1 MNPPGKEN
9 DLNDQRRQSAQIS
22 LALLIATTITLG
34 MLVLA
39 MVLITQ
45 SFRGLEVAKL
55 SAARDTAQQLATA
68 INDRLEAITRPQA
81 IALRILADDP
91 MQYST
96 DLDDRLERLPVYASI
111 LEENPLVTSIYSGF
125 ANGEFFLLRRLR
137 DSDSHFFPDIPAGS
151 RYLLRTITWLPP
163 GIMAVELHFYD
174 DTLQRLQRRPLRDYD
189 YDPRSRNWFRLAME
203 SGETI
208 LTPPYVFFSTPEVG
222 LTLARRSMNG
232 TIVNGIDVT
241 VTDLSHKLAE
251 LRLTPGTQ
259 LAVVNDNNELIA
271 YSNPD
276 DLISNVTDPKAL
288 SNLTLLRDPTLS
300 LIGHL
305 SDKADVISFESLGQT
320 YYGLSVGL
328 NALSTDNL
336 RIVIAIPA
344 DELLADAWASL
355 ALQTRIAVGIAVL
368 LLMLGWFLGN
378 QVGKPLE
385 NLTDR
390 VGALSRFR
398 FDTSVKVKS
407 RIREASKLGAALD
420 DMART
425 IRSFQN
431 IALTLNRGKNL
442 DELLKDVLAHI
453 IHIVGERRGA
463 IYLYARNAEQLNIA
477 VNEGLD
483 IANRIEHIARNTD
496 DNDIIHQLRSEV
508 PGHPIF
514 AILRNRQKDLVG
526 VLVIEMES
534 GDQAHLNDDLIV
546 FVDEI
551 AGSAAVAIE
560 TRELI
565 ENQQALLDG
574 IIRLVANAIDTK
586 SPYTSGHCERV
597 PKLAQMLVDAASAS
611 QEPAFQDFHMS
622 EDEAYEFHL
631 ASWLHDCGKITS
643 PEYVVDKSTKL
654 ETIYNRIHEIRTRF
668 EVLHRDAEIRYLKDR
683 INGADSDE
691 ARSRRDQRQQE
702 LQQQFD
708 EVARANIGGEFMS
721 ENHIAH
727 IRVIGEQTWQR
738 HFDDRL
744 GLSRDELHLLDNI
757 PATSLPA
764 EEKLLDDKPQHLEHW
779 GDRIPPVT
787 RGDPRNK
794 WGFDMD
800 LPTYAYNRGEVYNL
814 TIQRGTLTAEE
825 RFKINEHIVQTIC
838 MLDALPLPDRLANV
852 PRLAGTHH
860 ERMDGKGYPCG
871 LRAKDMGVPEKVMAV
886 ADIFE
891 ALTAT
896 DRPYKDGKILTEAL
910 GIMVRMVAER
920 HIDGDVFRLFV
931 LSGVYQQYAETF
943 LAPSQ
948 IDKVDEDALLEPL
961 YQMSR

>member
-1 MNPPGKEN
+1 MNP
-9 DLNDQRRQSAQIS
+9 QRRQRAQIS
-22 LALLIATTITLG
+22 LALLIATSITLG

-39 MVLITQ
+39 LVLIIQ
-45 SFRGLEVAKL
+45 SFRGLEAAKL
-55 SAARDTAQQLATA
+55 TAARDTTEQLASA
-68 INDRLEAITRPQA
+68 INDRLDAITKPQA

-91 MQYST
+91 MQFST
-96 DLDDRLERLPVYASI
+96 TLDERLERLPVFASI
-111 LEENPLVTSIYSGF
+111 LQENDLVTSIYSGF
-125 ANGEFFLLRRLR
+125 ADGEFFLLRRLR
-137 DSDSHFFPDIPAGS
+137 ESDSTFFPDAPANS
-151 RYLLRTITWLPP
+151 AFMLRTITWLPP
-163 GIMAVELHFYD
+163 GIMSVEIHFYD
-174 DTLQRLQRRPLRDYD
+174 EQLRPLQRQALRDYD
-189 YDPRSRNWFRLAME
+189 FDPRSRQWYRLAME
-203 SGETI
+203 SERTI
-208 LTPPYVFFSTPEVG
+208 LTSPYVFFSTREIG

-232 TIVNGIDVT
+232 TLVNGIDVT
-241 VTDLSHKLAE
+241 VTELSDKLAD

-259 LAVVNDNNELIA
+259 LAVVNENNGVIA
-271 YSNPD
+271 YSSPNS
-276 DLISNVTDPKAL
+276 LGSNATDPHAL
-288 SNLTLLRDPTLS
+288 TDLALLPDPTLS
-300 LIGHL
+300 LIAHL
-305 SDKADVISFESLGQT
+305 SDQAEVMSFDSLGRT
-320 YYGLSVGL
+320 FYGFSVEL
-328 NALSTDNL
+328 DALSSDNL

-355 ALQTRIAVGIAVL
+355 ALQTRIAAAIAVL
-368 LLMLGWFLGN
+368 LLILGWFLGN

-385 NLTDR
+385 HLTDR

-398 FDTSVKVKS
+398 FDTSVKVDS
-407 RIREASKLGAALD
+407 RIREASKLGTALD
-420 DMART
+420 DMAKT

-431 IALTLNRGKNL
+431 IALTLNRSKNL
-442 DELLKDVLAHI
+442 DELLKEVLEHI
-453 IHIVGERRGA
+453 IHIVGEKRGA
-463 IYLYARNAEQLNIA
+463 IYLYARNAEHLNLA
-477 VNEGLD
+477 VNEGLSLTKQID
-483 IANRIEHIARNTD
+483 KVSRDAD
-496 DNDIIHQLRSEV
+496 DNDIIHQLRTEIS
-508 PGHPIF
+508 GHPIF
-514 AILRNRQKDLVG
+514 AILRNRQKNLVG

-534 GDQAHLNDDLIV
+534 GDQTRLSNDLIV

-597 PKLAQMLVDAASAS
+597 PQLARMLVDAAQAS
-611 QEPAFQDFHMS
+611 NEPAFQDFYMT

-654 ETIYNRIHEIRTRF
+654 ETLYNRIHEIRTRF

-683 INGADSDE
+683 LNGLNPE
-691 ARSRRDQRQQE
+691 QARNNRDLRQQE
-702 LQQQFD
+702 LQQQFAMLAD
-708 EVARANIGGEFMS
+708 ANIGGEFMS
-721 ENHIAH
+721 ENDIAQVRL
-727 IRVIGEQTWQR
+727 IAEQTWQR
-738 HFDDRL
+738 HFSDRL
-744 GLSRDELHLLDNI
+744 GLSRDELHHLGSTAE
-757 PATSLPA
+757 PSLPA
-764 EEKLLDDKPQHLEHW
+764 TEKLLDDKPQHLSHW

-794 WGFDMD
+794 WGFDME
-800 LPTYAYNRGEVYNL
+800 LPSHAQNRGEVYNL
-814 TIQRGTLTAEE
+814 TIQRGTLTPEE

-871 LRAKDMGVPEKVMAV
+871 LRSKDMGVPEKVMAV

-896 DRPYKDGKILTEAL
+896 DRPYKDGKTLTEAL

-931 LSGVYQQYAETF
+931 LSGVYRQYAEAY
-943 LAPSQ
+943 LSPAQ
-948 IDKVDEDALLEPL
+948 IDKVDEEALLEPL